1 MKSFKNKTQ
10 WELNHSFRNG
20 AYDHVIIRIPIL
32 NPTGMFQRLLSSLL
46 ILKLARLVRKAL
58 NNEVKSLL
66 NSLIYKC
73 SFAHIHV
80 NCKR

>member
-20 AYDHVIIRIPIL
+20 AYDHVIIRIPLLNPLL
-32 NPTGMFQRLLSSLL
+32 NPTGMFQRLSSLL
-46 ILKLARLVRKAL
+46 ILKLARLIRKAL

-66 NSLIYKC
+66 NSLI
-73 SFAHIHV
+73 HM
-80 NCKR
+80 